1 MKKLILLWLCL
12 FSLQAFAKIDT
23 PVHWKFASTKI
34 DQDKYAVSFTA
45 DIDNGWHLYSQ
56 FLKSGGPVPTSFKF
70 DQTRGLSL
78 AGKVTEK
85 PAALSGFDQSFQM
98 TICYHEHQVTFTQIV
113 NTKDTGAHLTGSLN
127 YMVCSGQ
134 KCLPPTGTRR
144 KARCRTPRLRP
155 GYKSLYQFF
164 RSRHKRSKKNIINS
178 KL

>member
-70 DQTRGLSL
+70 DQTPGLSL

-113 NTKDTGAHLTGSLN
+113 NQR
-127 YMVCSGQ
+127 SGCTCDRFIELHGLQ
-134 KCLPPTGTRR
+134 
-144 KARCRTPRLRP
+144 
-155 GYKSLYQFF
+155 
-164 RSRHKRSKKNIINS
+164 RSKMPAAYWHPTESPLQNPAPSTWI
-178 KL
+178 